1 MTINDYL
8 QNPYGKGS
16 SYSNIAKQKEDLE
29 SQQRAKMILEAGLK
43 MLQESEQEKK
53 WMA

>member
-16 SYSNIAKQKEDLE
+16 SFSNITKQKEDLE
-29 SQQRAKMILEAGLK
+29 S
-43 MLQESEQEKK
+43 
-53 WMA
+53 

>member
-16 SYSNIAKQKEDLE
+16 SFSNITKQKEDLE
-29 SQQRAKMILEAGLK
+29 SQYNQYSNKFA
-43 MLQESEQEKK
+43 
-53 WMA
+53 